1 MMPSGTRTSPPHRAA
16 GRHVWH
22 LKKDLRLC
30 RKHIFNCSRI
40 TFSTPFWAG
49 ILLRQAV
56 FSWGNSKSRAFTGS
70 KNTTERLTSGTR
82 NSSTLSDFPPATVSR
97 KGHNHF
103 TLSLKV
109 KKMSECYCPCKT
121 LCYGARRLWM
131 IAWALLCRSK
141 VVTHWLES
149 EESNNRSRWHSSSI
163 HVRAFIFTQTVWDML
178 SLKLSL
184 RSLFKSSSM
193 SKSNSDDWLSEQ
205 S

>member
-1 MMPSGTRTSPPHRAA
+1 MMPSGPRTSPPHRAA

-109 KKMSECYCPCKT
+109 FLRKWVS
-121 LCYGARRLWM
+121 A
-131 IAWALLCRSK
+131 
-141 VVTHWLES
+141 
-149 EESNNRSRWHSSSI
+149 
-163 HVRAFIFTQTVWDML
+163 TVHA
-178 SLKLSL
+178 KLSAMVL
-184 RSLFKSSSM
+184 GGYGWLHGHYYAVPKWLLTGLSRKSPTTGLDDILLQYMSVHLFSHKQCGM
-193 SKSNSDDWLSEQ
+193 C
-205 S
+205 